1 MLFLMV
7 FGRFPE
13 KFSLGIFFS
22 PLKPNT
28 IRLSAYFASKH
39 PIGFTQ
45 QYTSGVPSS
54 SLCQGTYCNACMV
67 QTGGGGGEW
76 YKLTSQDGE
85 QTQNICII
93 FIQCWTNAEDV
104 GPSLYKCYTNILCLL
119 GRSVQNHSLK
129 LYHHTAIASIT
140 ARAIRHQNIKLPS
153 FSGDM

>member
-1 MLFLMV
+1 MSDSCVYYTAVKSQWKYLLTLQV
-7 FGRFPE
+7 
-13 KFSLGIFFS
+13 SILLAL
-22 PLKPNT
+22 PL
-28 IRLSAYFASKH
+28 
-39 PIGFTQ
+39 FTQ

-67 QTGGGGGEW
+67 QTGVGGGGGEG

-153 FSGDM
+153 FFGDM